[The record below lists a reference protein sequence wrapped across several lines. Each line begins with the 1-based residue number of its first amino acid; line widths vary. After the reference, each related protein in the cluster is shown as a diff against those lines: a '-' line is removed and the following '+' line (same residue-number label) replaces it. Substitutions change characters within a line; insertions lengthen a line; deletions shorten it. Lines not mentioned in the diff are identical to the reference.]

1 MAPRLRNHPPSAGKV
16 VLVDFDGTIAPWGQM
31 FSMPEPLSGVKTA
44 LRLLRDEG
52 YTIVIFTSRLSPTWH
67 RAEGWST
74 REATK
79 QQREYITAFLEQHDI
94 PFDDITAEK
103 RPAVAY
109 FDDKAMRVN
118 RERNLL
124 AAVRGFLEQGDAAV

>member
-1 MAPRLRNHPPSAGKV
+1 MTRLRNHPPSAAKV

-44 LRLLRDEG
+44 IRMLHDEG
-52 YTIVIFTSRLSPTWH
+52 YQIVIFTSRLSPTWH
-67 RAEGWST
+67 RAEGWDT

-79 QQREYITAFLEQHDI
+79 QQREYITAFLEQNDI

-103 RPAVAY
+103 RPGVLY
-109 FDDKAMRVN
+109 LDDKAMRVN
-118 RERNLL
+118 RQRNML
-124 AAVRGFLEQGDAAV
+124 AAVKDFLEHGDMAV

>member
-44 LRLLRDEG
+44 MRTLKEEG

-74 REATK
+74 RQASKE
-79 QQREYITAFLEQHDI
+79 QREYITTFLLRHDI

-103 RPAVAY
+103 RPAVLY
-109 FDDKAMRVN
+109 LDDKAMRVN
-118 RERNLL
+118 SRRNML
-124 AAVRGFLEQGDAAV
+124 AAVRDFLEEGDMAV